1 MSQFDE
7 DKIADF
13 LGEVYE
19 ASILTKSTAEVET
32 SVDGTPGIRFRFANR
47 SPWLPYTLIA
57 GLKSPQIVEMIKTKK
72 RAMAEQWKRDKE
84 EIEGFTL

>member
-32 SVDGTPGIRFRFANR
+32 SSDGTPGVRFTLARV

-57 GLKSPQIVEMIKTKK
+57 GLKAPEIVEMIKAKK
-72 RAMAEQWKRDKE
+72 REMAARDRKNKE
-84 EIEGFTL
+84 ELKNFTL